1 MADES
6 LSLVQSGDSLKEH
19 KIEPFELDVEHVLR
33 QKSHGEMFVMRHIV
47 GPQDVAAATHSAESW
62 ILFEYW
68 TRIIETYGVRQSF
81 GPDKC

>member
-19 KIEPFELDVEHVLR
+19 KIKPLELDVEHVLR
-33 QKSHGEMFVMRHIV
+33 RKSHGEMFKMRHIV
-47 GPQDVAAATHSAESW
+47 GPHDVAAATHSVESG

-68 TRIIETYGVRQSF
+68 TRIIEIYGVRQSF
-81 GPDKC
+81 WTR